1 MRAGHAGW
9 CSAHLRHF
17 GKTIIADRMGLPE
30 SDPNVELLWL
40 QLYSEMIES
49 VDA

>member
-1 MRAGHAGW
+1 
-9 CSAHLRHF
+9 
-17 GKTIIADRMGLPE
+17 MGLPE
-30 SDPNVELLWL
+30 TDPNVELLWL